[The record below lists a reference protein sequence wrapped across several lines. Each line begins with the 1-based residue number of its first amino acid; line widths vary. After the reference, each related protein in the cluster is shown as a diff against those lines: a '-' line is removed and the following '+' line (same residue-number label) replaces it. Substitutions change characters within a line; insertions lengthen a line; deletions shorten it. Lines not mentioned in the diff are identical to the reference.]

1 MTNFKFSDLHF
12 TLKDVIGY
20 GSVCFAISG
29 LYYKTIIT
37 DIERDKQQAQKDLVT
52 TQEINSLKESIKVDK
67 EEINYLKQQIRI
79 LQDNDLKRSTI
90 ESSGGYVP
98 LKKK

>member
-1 MTNFKFSDLHF
+1 MGRFDFSNMTFTVKDL
-12 TLKDVIGY
+12 IGY

-37 DIERDKQQAQKDLVT
+37 DVQNEKDQDKKDLVVN
-52 TQEINSLKESIKVDK
+52 QKIIGLQESEKLNSIEINSLKT
-67 EEINYLKQQIRI
+67 QIRI

-90 ESSGGYVP
+90 ESSGGYLP